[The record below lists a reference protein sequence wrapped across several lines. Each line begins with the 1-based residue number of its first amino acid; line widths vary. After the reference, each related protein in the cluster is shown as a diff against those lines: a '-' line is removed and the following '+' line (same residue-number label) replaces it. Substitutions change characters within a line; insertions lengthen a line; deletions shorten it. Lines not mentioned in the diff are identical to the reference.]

1 MNGDETYIRLTAP
14 ITPQST
20 QRLLQIIDQ
29 KYQAGIRKL
38 HLLLST
44 PGGSVAHG
52 IAVYNVLKALPME
65 VITYNIGT
73 VDSIGVIIFC
83 AGEKRVSVPN
93 ARFFLHPVGVGINQ
107 GTRVDEHW
115 LREHT
120 ASLKID
126 QQNIANVI
134 GATAGKDVE
143 AVLRD
148 IGDRKSLN
156 PGESQQYGLTHKV
169 EQSQLP
175 IGADLIPIY
184 ESEAQPAQTAQIP
197 LQMQIA
203 GPPDMVAIPQQEN
216 TTSIYDH
223 VAASFTQVY

>member
-1 MNGDETYIRLTAP
+1 MSEETYIRLTAP

-29 KYQAGIRKL
+29 KYQAGIRKI

-52 IAVYNVLKALPME
+52 IGMYNVLKGLPME
-65 VITYNIGT
+65 VDTYNIGT
-73 VDSIGVIIFC
+73 VDSIGIIIFC
-83 AGEKRVSVPN
+83 AGKKRLSVPN
-93 ARFFLHPVGVGINQ
+93 ARFFLHPVGVEVNQ
-107 GTRVDEHW
+107 GARVDEDW

-126 QQNIANVI
+126 QQNIAKVI
-134 GATAGKDVE
+134 GDTASKDHN

-148 IGDRKSLN
+148 IGERKTLN
-156 PGESQQYGLTHKV
+156 PEEAKKYGLVHEV
-169 EQSQLP
+169 QQSQLP
-175 IGADLIPIY
+175 MGADFIPIY
-184 ESEAQPAQTAQIP
+184 ESEAQPIQPAQIP

-203 GPPDMVAIPQQEN
+203 GPPGIVGVPPQEN
-216 TTSIYDH
+216 STSIYDH
-223 VAASFTQVY
+223 VAASFTRVY

>member
-1 MNGDETYIRLTAP
+1 MSEETYIRLTAP

-29 KYQAGIRKL
+29 KYQAGIRKV

-52 IAVYNVLKALPME
+52 IGIYNVLKGLPME
-65 VITYNIGT
+65 VFTYNIGT
-73 VDSIGVIIFC
+73 VDSIGIIIFC
-83 AGEKRVSVPN
+83 AGEKRLSVPN
-93 ARFFLHPVGVGINQ
+93 ARFFLHPVGVEINQ
-107 GTRVDEHW
+107 GARVDEHW

-126 QQNIANVI
+126 QQNIAKVI
-134 GATAGKDVE
+134 GDTAGKDHN

-148 IGDRKSLN
+148 IGERKSLN
-156 PGESQQYGLTHKV
+156 PEEAKEYGLVHEV
-169 EQSQLP
+169 QQSQLP
-175 IGADLIPIY
+175 MGADFVPIY
-184 ESEAQPAQTAQIP
+184 ESEAQPTQPAQIP

-203 GPPDMVAIPQQEN
+203 GPPGIVAVPPQEN
-216 TTSIYDH
+216 STSIYDH
-223 VAASFTQVY
+223 VAASFTRVY